1 MIKITRAKGL
11 QFPDF
16 LALIKI
22 VFIKVDSWLLVE
34 LALMEGM
41 AFRAL
46 LWEQGIQSTLLDKV
60 VLGMTVLFSDS
71 QNHKLLRR
79 AEPKLEIFHLLF
91 FAQAVSEGTSKG

>member
-22 VFIKVDSWLLVE
+22 VFIKVDFWLLVE
-34 LALMEGM
+34 LEGM

-46 LWEQGIQSTLLDKV
+46 LWELGIL
-60 VLGMTVLFSDS
+60 
-71 QNHKLLRR
+71 
-79 AEPKLEIFHLLF
+79 
-91 FAQAVSEGTSKG
+91 

>member
-22 VFIKVDSWLLVE
+22 VFIKVDSWLLIE
-34 LALMEGM
+34 LAFMDGM

-46 LWEQGIQSTLLDKV
+46 LWEQGILCTLLDKV

-71 QNHKLLRR
+71 
-79 AEPKLEIFHLLF
+79 
-91 FAQAVSEGTSKG
+91 